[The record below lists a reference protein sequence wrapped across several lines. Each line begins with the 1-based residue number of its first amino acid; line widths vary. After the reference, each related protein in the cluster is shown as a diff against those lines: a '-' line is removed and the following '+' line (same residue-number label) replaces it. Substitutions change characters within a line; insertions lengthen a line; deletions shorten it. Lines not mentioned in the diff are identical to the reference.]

1 LHLGLIPCAQ
11 LIYCRELADLIQHS
25 LAISSWLIMRGF
37 PLLLIDASA
46 PIEGLVGR
54 FVDGEARKYL
64 KGPKVID
71 HTYSEMVYFGF

>member
-1 LHLGLIPCAQ
+1 
-11 LIYCRELADLIQHS
+11 
-25 LAISSWLIMRGF
+25 MRGF